1 MFHCTAGTD
10 RTGYLA
16 SLTLSILGVDQ
27 KNLLKNYGLFGPPAI
42 IILDDRG
49 IEKKS
54 ARSVGFISAERLR
67 DLL

>member
-1 MFHCTAGTD
+1 VD
-10 RTGYLA
+10 
-16 SLTLSILGVDQ
+16 LSILGEDQ
-27 KNLLKNYGLFGPPAI
+27 KDLLRNYGLFGPPAI

-67 DLL
+67 ELL